1 MASDTTSR
9 DETREIESRI
19 ITFIQRELLSL
30 EATVDREDDLLS
42 GELLD
47 SIAILRLSVFV
58 EEEFQLN
65 IQPADYV
72 IENFQNVAVIAEFVR
87 RTDPRAQHP
96 AADSGQ

>member
-1 MASDTTSR
+1 MSSDTTSL

-19 ITFIQRELLSL
+19 ITFIQNELLTVD
-30 EATVDREDDLLS
+30 ATVHREDDLLS
-42 GELLD
+42 GEILD

-72 IENFQNVAVIAEFVR
+72 IENFQNVSVIAEFVQR
-87 RTDPRAQHP
+87 AGRLAQSPAVDP
-96 AADSGQ
+96 GQ

>member
-1 MASDTTSR
+1 MSSDTTPL

-19 ITFIQRELLSL
+19 IAFIQRELLSL
-30 EATVDREDDLLS
+30 DATVDREDDLLS
-42 GELLD
+42 GEILD

-72 IENFQNVAVIAEFVR
+72 IENFQNVAVIAEFVQ
-87 RTDPRAQHP
+87 RTDRRAQHA